1 MSPFFAGQTDD
12 IYPVS
17 EPLNFEFQQF
27 ARHFEGMRVLDFFN
41 YLIYCMENWT
51 PLQKAVPLQEQ

>member
-27 ARHFEGMRVLDFFN
+27 ADHFEGMRVQPSIMPYNECKEGGTSDV
-41 YLIYCMENWT
+41 WRH
-51 PLQKAVPLQEQ
+51 PA

>member
-1 MSPFFAGQTDD
+1 MSLFFAGQTDD

-17 EPLNFEFQQF
+17 TVFEFQRF

-41 YLIYCMENWT
+41 YSIYCMENWT